1 MEGSVGPAHK
11 KQNYTI
17 ILRRASGCLTMT
29 SDSSQDAFEAW
40 EKKWGCKKRTVV
52 TASPVYIRRLFRHFR
67 TSSQITYSFIMGLI
81 DRTKTFGAEGR
92 KLRVLVTITA
102 VTGFS
107 LFGYD
112 QGLMSGLI
120 TGEQFNDEFPPTN
133 MNLPGADEHHVTVVQ
148 GAVTAC
154 YELGCFFGALFA
166 LFRGEAYGRKPL
178 IFTGSLIIILG
189 TVISVAAFREHWG
202 LGQFVVGRVIT
213 GIGNG
218 LNTATIPVW
227 QSEMSRAE
235 NRGRLVN
242 LEGSVVAVGTLVAYW
257 LDFGLSYVDSSVQW
271 RFPVAFQ
278 IVFAAFLFVGIYN
291 LPESPR
297 WLVSKDRKE
306 EAMYVLSKLN
316 AVPVDSDE
324 VYAEI
329 TVVQEAVTRFS
340 RSQVGFKDLFS
351 GGKTQ
356 HFQRMVI
363 GASTQFFQQF
373 TGCNAAIYYSTV
385 LFEDT
390 INLERRLS
398 LVLGGVFATIYALS
412 TIPSFFLID
421 TFGRRNLFLT
431 GALGQAISFT
441 ISFACLIDPTKANA
455 KGAAVG
461 IFLFITF
468 FGFTILPLPWI
479 YPPEINPMR
488 TRTVATAISTCT
500 NWLTNFGV
508 VMFTPIFMNTSSWG
522 CYLFFAALNYL
533 FIPVIFF
540 FYPETAGRTLEEID
554 IIFAKA
560 HVDGRQPWRVAA
572 TLPKLSLKEIEE
584 QGTQLG
590 LYDGDFEKEGFETKE
605 DVSSTTSSDRPGEGV
620 LTPEPKPTEV

>member
-1 MEGSVGPAHK
+1 M
-11 KQNYTI
+11 
-17 ILRRASGCLTMT
+17 RA
-29 SDSSQDAFEAW
+29 
-40 EKKWGCKKRTVV
+40 
-52 TASPVYIRRLFRHFR
+52 
-67 TSSQITYSFIMGLI
+67 
-81 DRTKTFGAEGR
+81 
-92 KLRVLVTITA
+92 A
-102 VTGFS
+102 VTLFATIGFS
-107 LFGYD
+107 LFGYN
-112 QGLMSGLI
+112 QGMMSGLI
-120 TGEQFNDEFPPTN
+120 TGTEFNYEFPATN
-133 MNLPGADEHHVTVVQ
+133 MNAPGANEHHVTVVQ
-148 GAVTAC
+148 GAVTSC

-166 LFRGEAYGRKPL
+166 LARGETFGRKPL
-178 IFTGSLIIILG
+178 IVSGSIIIIIG
-189 TVISVAAFREHWG
+189 TLISVTAYRDSWG
-202 LGQFVVGRVIT
+202 LGQFVIGRVIT
-213 GIGNG
+213 GLGNG

-242 LEGSVVAVGTLVAYW
+242 LEGSVVAVGTLIAYW

-278 IVFAAFLFVGIYN
+278 IFFAAVLFAGIIN

-297 WLVSKDRKE
+297 WLISKDRKQ
-306 EAMYVLSKLN
+306 EAMEILAKLKGLS
-316 AVPVDSDE
+316 VDDDE
-324 VYAEI
+324 VFAEA
-329 TVVQEAVTRFS
+329 TVVQDAVTRFA
-340 RSQVGFKDLFS
+340 RSQLGFKVLFS

-385 LFEDT
+385 LFETT
-390 INLERRLS
+390 IFHGQRRLS
-398 LVLGGVFATIYALS
+398 LILGGVFATIYALS

-441 ISFACLIDPTKANA
+441 ISFACLINPTTENA

-479 YPPEINPMR
+479 YPPEINPLR
-488 TRTVATAISTCT
+488 TRTVATAVSTCT
-500 NWLTNFGV
+500 NWITNFGV
-508 VMFTPIFMNTSSWG
+508 VMFTPIFMDTSAWG
-522 CYLFFAALNYL
+522 AYLFFAVMNYL
-533 FIPVIFF
+533 FVPVIFF

-554 IIFAKA
+554 ILFAKA
-560 HVDGRQPWRVAA
+560 HVEGRQPWRVAA
-572 TLPKLSLKEIEE
+572 TMPKLSFKEIEE

-590 LYDGDFEKEGFETKE
+590 LYEDDFEKDNFETKE
-605 DVSSTTSSDRPGEGV
+605 DVSSDSSDRPEGV
-620 LTPEPKPTEV
+620 LVSKTQTEEV

>member
-1 MEGSVGPAHK
+1 MKLIGRTNTFGLSGRPLRLAV
-11 KQNYTI
+11 TI
-17 ILRRASGCLTMT
+17 IAT
-29 SDSSQDAFEAW
+29 
-40 EKKWGCKKRTVV
+40 
-52 TASPVYIRRLFRHFR
+52 
-67 TSSQITYSFIMGLI
+67 
-81 DRTKTFGAEGR
+81 
-92 KLRVLVTITA
+92 
-102 VTGFS
+102 TGFS

-120 TGEQFNDEFPPTN
+120 TGTEFNKEFPATSLTRPHV
-133 MNLPGADEHHVTVVQ
+133 DKHHVTVIQ

-166 LFRGEAYGRKPL
+166 LFRGERIGRKPL
-178 IFTGSLIIILG
+178 IFSGSLIIIGG
-189 TVISVAAFREHWG
+189 TIISVTAFREHWG
-202 LGQFVVGRVIT
+202 LGQFVIGRVIT

-227 QSEMSRAE
+227 QSEMSKAE

-242 LEGSVVAVGTLVAYW
+242 LEGSVVAIGTFIAYW
-257 LDFGLSYVDSSVQW
+257 LDFGLSYVDNTVQW
-271 RFPVAFQ
+271 RLPVAFQ
-278 IVFAAFLFVGIYN
+278 IFFALILLFGIIN

-297 WLVSKDRKE
+297 WLISQDRKQ
-306 EAMYVLSKLN
+306 EAMEVLSKLGGL
-316 AVPVDSDE
+316 PIDDDE
-324 VYAEI
+324 VYAEVTLI
-329 TVVQEAVTRFS
+329 QDAVNRFS

-356 HFQRMVI
+356 HFQRMLI

-385 LFEDT
+385 LFETT
-390 INLERRLS
+390 IFHGKRRLS
-398 LVLGGVFATIYALS
+398 LILGGVFATVYALS

-441 ISFACLIDPTKANA
+441 ISFACLVDPTTENA

-479 YPPEINPMR
+479 YPPEINPLR

-508 VMFTPIFMNTSSWG
+508 VMFTPIFMDASAWG
-522 CYLFFAALNYL
+522 AYLFFAVLNYL

-572 TLPKLSLKEIEE
+572 TLPKLNYKQIEE
-584 QGTQLG
+584 HGNQLG
-590 LYDGDFEKEGFETKE
+590 LYDGDFEKEGFEVKE
-605 DVSSTTSSDRPGEGV
+605 DVSSTASDDRGEEGV
-620 LTPEPKPTEV
+620 MTTQV

>member
-1 MEGSVGPAHK
+1 MK
-11 KQNYTI
+11 
-17 ILRRASGCLTMT
+17 LL
-29 SDSSQDAFEAW
+29 D
-40 EKKWGCKKRTVV
+40 
-52 TASPVYIRRLFRHFR
+52 R
-67 TSSQITYSFIMGLI
+67 TS
-81 DRTKTFGAEGR
+81 TFGLSGK
-92 KLRVLVTITA
+92 KLRAAITITA

-120 TGEQFNDEFPPTN
+120 TGTEFNYEFPATDK
-133 MNLPGADEHHVTVVQ
+133 NLGDEYHKTVVQ
-148 GAVTAC
+148 GAVTSC

-166 LFRGEAYGRKPL
+166 LFRGEKIGRKPL
-178 IFTGSLIIILG
+178 VVFGSLIIILG
-189 TVISVAAFREHWG
+189 TIISVTAYRDHWG

-218 LNTATIPVW
+218 MNTATIPVW

-235 NRGRLVN
+235 NRGRLVC

-278 IVFAAFLFVGIYN
+278 IFFAGALFIGIIN

-297 WLVSKDRKE
+297 WLVSRNRKE
-306 EAMYVLSKLN
+306 EAMMVLGRLN
-316 AVPVDSDE
+316 DVTPDSDE
-324 VYAEI
+324 VFAEV
-329 TVVQEAVTRFS
+329 TVIEDAVIRFA

-356 HFQRMVI
+356 HFQRMTI

-385 LFEDT
+385 LFETT
-390 INLERRLS
+390 IFHGQRRLS

-421 TFGRRNLFLT
+421 TFGRRNLFLV
-431 GALGQAISFT
+431 GALGQAVSFT
-441 ISFACLIDPTKANA
+441 ISFACLVKTTTESA

-479 YPPEINPMR
+479 YPPEINPLR
-488 TRTVATAISTCT
+488 TRTVATAVSTCT
-500 NWLTNFGV
+500 NWITNFGV
-508 VMFTPIFMNTSSWG
+508 VMFTPIFMDTSAWG
-522 CYLFFAALNYL
+522 AYLFFAVMNYL

-560 HVDGRQPWRVAA
+560 HVDGSQPWRVAA
-572 TLPKLSLKEIEE
+572 TMPKLTLKEIEE

-590 LYDGDFEKEGFETKE
+590 LYDGDFEKEGFEVKE
-605 DVSSTTSSDRPGEGV
+605 DVTSTTSSSARAADGV
-620 LTPEPKPTEV
+620 LAANEKPAEV

>member
-1 MEGSVGPAHK
+1 MLA
-11 KQNYTI
+11 
-17 ILRRASGCLTMT
+17 
-29 SDSSQDAFEAW
+29 
-40 EKKWGCKKRTVV
+40 
-52 TASPVYIRRLFRHFR
+52 
-67 TSSQITYSFIMGLI
+67 
-81 DRTKTFGAEGR
+81 DRTATFGLSGK
-92 KLRVLVTITA
+92 KLRLAITITA

-120 TGEQFNDEFPPTN
+120 TGTEFNNEFPATSTT
-133 MNLPGADEHHVTVVQ
+133 LAQELGKSTRHVTVVQ
-148 GAVTAC
+148 GAVTSC

-166 LFRGEAYGRKPL
+166 LFRGEKIGRKPL
-178 IFTGSLIIILG
+178 IEAGSLIIILG
-189 TVISVAAFREHWG
+189 TIVSVTSFKGHWA

-213 GIGNG
+213 GVGNG

-242 LEGSVVAVGTLVAYW
+242 LEGSVVAVGTFVAYW
-257 LDFGLSYVDSSVQW
+257 LDFGLSYVNNTVQW

-278 IVFAAFLFVGIYN
+278 IFFALILFIGIIN

-297 WLVSKDRKE
+297 WLVSQDRKE
-306 EAMYVLSKLN
+306 DAGYVLAKLHD
-316 AVPVDSDE
+316 VSPDSDE
-324 VYAEI
+324 VYAEL
-329 TVVQEAVTRFS
+329 TVIQDAVVRFA

-356 HFQRMVI
+356 HFQRMTI

-385 LFEDT
+385 LFENT
-390 INLERRLS
+390 IFNGQRRLS
-398 LVLGGVFATIYALS
+398 LVLGGVFATVYALS

-441 ISFACLIDPTKANA
+441 ISFGCLVHSTPENA

-461 IFLFITF
+461 IFMFIAF

-479 YPPEINPMR
+479 YPPEINPLR
-488 TRTVATAISTCT
+488 TRTVATAVSTCT
-500 NWLTNFGV
+500 NWICNFGV
-508 VMFTPIFMNTSSWG
+508 VMFTPIFMETSAWG
-522 CYLFFAALNYL
+522 AYLFFAMMNYL
-533 FIPVIFF
+533 FVPIIFF
-540 FYPETAGRTLEEID
+540 YYPETAGRTLEEID

-572 TLPKLSLKEIEE
+572 NLPKLSLKEIED
-584 QGTQLG
+584 QGVQLG
-590 LYDGDFEKEGFETKE
+590 LYDGDFEKEGFDVKE
-605 DVSSTTSSDRPGEGV
+605 DVGSTESSHSPAGV
-620 LTPEPKPTEV
+620 LEQA

>member
-1 MEGSVGPAHK
+1 MGG
-11 KQNYTI
+11 I
-17 ILRRASGCLTMT
+17 FG
-29 SDSSQDAFEAW
+29 
-40 EKKWGCKKRTVV
+40 RTN
-52 TASPVYIRRLFRHFR
+52 
-67 TSSQITYSFIMGLI
+67 
-81 DRTKTFGAEGR
+81 TFGLTGR
-92 KLRVLVTITA
+92 PLRVAITVFA
-102 VTGFS
+102 TVGFS
-107 LFGYD
+107 LFGYN
-112 QGLMSGLI
+112 QGMMSGLI
-120 TGEQFNDEFPPTN
+120 TGKQFNQTFPATD
-133 MNLPGADEHHVTVVQ
+133 MNAKGANEHHVTVVQ
-148 GAVTAC
+148 GAVTSC

-166 LFRGEAYGRKPL
+166 LFRGENFGRKPL
-178 IFTGSLIIILG
+178 IVSGSVIIVIG
-189 TVISVAAFREHWG
+189 TIISVTAFEGSWS
-202 LGQFVVGRVIT
+202 LGQFVIGRVIT
-213 GIGNG
+213 GMGNG

-242 LEGSVVAVGTLVAYW
+242 LEGSVVAVGTLIAYW
-257 LDFGLSYVDSSVQW
+257 LDFGLSYVDTSIQW

-278 IVFAAFLFVGIYN
+278 IFFAIILFTGITN
-291 LPESPR
+291 MPESPR
-297 WLVSKDRKE
+297 WLISKDRKD
-306 EAMYVLSKLN
+306 EAMEVLAALKGLSI
-316 AVPVDSDE
+316 DDDE
-324 VYAEI
+324 VFAEA
-329 TVVQEAVTRFS
+329 TVVQDAVTRFS
-340 RSQVGFKDLFS
+340 RSQVGFKTLFS

-385 LFEDT
+385 LFETT
-390 INLERRLS
+390 IFNGQKRLS
-398 LVLGGVFATIYALS
+398 LVLGGVFATVYALS

-441 ISFACLIDPTKANA
+441 ISFGCLVHTTQNSA

-461 IFLFITF
+461 IFLFIFF

-479 YPPEINPMR
+479 YPPEINPLR
-488 TRTVATAISTCT
+488 TRTVATAVSTCT
-500 NWLTNFGV
+500 NWITNFGV
-508 VMFTPIFMNTSSWG
+508 VMFTPIFMNTSAWG
-522 CYLFFAALNYL
+522 AYLFFAVMNYL

-554 IIFAKA
+554 ILFAKA

-572 TLPKLSLKEIEE
+572 TMPKLSLKEIEE

-605 DVSSTTSSDRPGEGV
+605 DVSSTSSNERQEGV
-620 LTPEPKPTEV
+620 LQVYVPDESTEVI

>member
-1 MEGSVGPAHK
+1 MANS
-11 KQNYTI
+11 
-17 ILRRASGCLTMT
+17 LTT
-29 SDSSQDAFEAW
+29 HQS
-40 EKKWGCKKRTVV
+40 
-52 TASPVYIRRLFRHFR
+52 L
-67 TSSQITYSFIMGLI
+67 IMGGI
-81 DRTKTFGAEGR
+81 FGRTNTFGLTGR
-92 KLRVLVTITA
+92 PLRVAITVFA
-102 VTGFS
+102 TVGFS
-107 LFGYD
+107 LFGYN
-112 QGLMSGLI
+112 QGMMSGLI
-120 TGEQFNDEFPPTN
+120 TGKQFNQTFPATD
-133 MNLPGADEHHVTVVQ
+133 MNAKGANEHHVTVVQ
-148 GAVTAC
+148 GAVTSC

-166 LFRGEAYGRKPL
+166 LFRGENFGRKPL
-178 IFTGSLIIILG
+178 IVSGSVIIVIG
-189 TVISVAAFREHWG
+189 TIISVTAFEGSWS
-202 LGQFVVGRVIT
+202 LGQFVIGRVIT
-213 GIGNG
+213 GMGNG

-242 LEGSVVAVGTLVAYW
+242 LEGSVVAVGTLIAYW
-257 LDFGLSYVDSSVQW
+257 LDFGLSYVDTSIQW

-278 IVFAAFLFVGIYN
+278 IFFAIILFTGITN
-291 LPESPR
+291 MPESPR
-297 WLVSKDRKE
+297 WLISKDRKD
-306 EAMYVLSKLN
+306 EAMEVLAALKGLSI
-316 AVPVDSDE
+316 DDDE
-324 VYAEI
+324 VFAEA
-329 TVVQEAVTRFS
+329 TVVQDAVTRFS
-340 RSQVGFKDLFS
+340 RSQVGFKTLFS

-385 LFEDT
+385 LFETT
-390 INLERRLS
+390 IFNGQKRLS
-398 LVLGGVFATIYALS
+398 LVLGGVFATVYALS

-441 ISFACLIDPTKANA
+441 ISFGCLVHTTQNSA

-461 IFLFITF
+461 IFLFIFF

-479 YPPEINPMR
+479 YPPEINPLR
-488 TRTVATAISTCT
+488 TRTVATAVSTCT
-500 NWLTNFGV
+500 NWITNFGV
-508 VMFTPIFMNTSSWG
+508 VMFTPIFMNTSAWG
-522 CYLFFAALNYL
+522 AYLFFAVMNYL

-554 IIFAKA
+554 ILFAKA

-572 TLPKLSLKEIEE
+572 TMPKLSLKEIEE

-605 DVSSTTSSDRPGEGV
+605 DVSSTSSNERQEGV
-620 LTPEPKPTEV
+620 LQV

>member
-1 MEGSVGPAHK
+1 
-11 KQNYTI
+11 
-17 ILRRASGCLTMT
+17 
-29 SDSSQDAFEAW
+29 
-40 EKKWGCKKRTVV
+40 
-52 TASPVYIRRLFRHFR
+52 
-67 TSSQITYSFIMGLI
+67 MGLI
-81 DRTKTFGAEGR
+81 DRTAHFGLEGR
-92 KLRVLVTITA
+92 PLRLMVTVIA

-112 QGLMSGLI
+112 QGLMAGII
-120 TGEQFNDEFPPTN
+120 TGDQFNDEFPPTK
-133 MNLPGADEHHVTVVQ
+133 GESHHATVIQ

-166 LFRGEAYGRKPL
+166 LFRGEAYGRKPMVWA
-178 IFTGSLIIILG
+178 GSLIIILG
-189 TVISVAAFREHWG
+189 TVISVSAFREHWG

-242 LEGSVVAVGTLVAYW
+242 LEGSVVAVGTFVAYW
-257 LDFGLSYVDSSVQW
+257 LDFGLSYVNSSVQW

-278 IVFAAFLFVGIYN
+278 IFFAAILFFGIMN

-306 EAMYVLSKLN
+306 EAMYILGKLN
-316 AVPVDSDE
+316 AVPADSDE

-329 TVVQEAVTRFS
+329 TVVQEAVNRFS

-356 HFQRMVI
+356 HFQRMTI

-385 LFEDT
+385 LFETT
-390 INLERRLS
+390 IFHGQRRLS

-421 TFGRRNLFLT
+421 TFGRRNLFLL
-431 GALGQAISFT
+431 GAMGQAISFT
-441 ISFACLIDPTKANA
+441 ISFACLVHPTTQNA

-461 IFLFITF
+461 IFLFISF

-500 NWLTNFGV
+500 NWICNFGV
-508 VMFTPIFMNTSSWG
+508 VMFTPIFMNASAWG
-522 CYLFFAALNYL
+522 AYLFFAVMNYL
-533 FIPVIFF
+533 FVPVIFF
-540 FYPETAGRTLEEID
+540 YYPETAGRTLEEID

-572 TLPKLSLKEIEE
+572 TLPKLSLKEVQEH
-584 QGTQLG
+584 GTQLG
-590 LYDGDFEKEGFETKE
+590 LYDNDFEKEGFDVKE
-605 DVSSTTSSDRPGEGV
+605 DVSSNTSSDRADEGI
-620 LTPEPKPTEV
+620 LSSGQQNTPAGV

>member
-1 MEGSVGPAHK
+1 MG
-11 KQNYTI
+11 
-17 ILRRASGCLTMT
+17 
-29 SDSSQDAFEAW
+29 
-40 EKKWGCKKRTVV
+40 RTN
-52 TASPVYIRRLFRHFR
+52 
-67 TSSQITYSFIMGLI
+67 
-81 DRTKTFGAEGR
+81 TFGLSGR
-92 KLRVLVTITA
+92 PLRAA
-102 VTGFS
+102 VTLFATIGFS
-107 LFGYD
+107 LFGYN
-112 QGLMSGLI
+112 QGMMSGLI
-120 TGEQFNDEFPPTN
+120 TGTEFNYEFPATN
-133 MNLPGADEHHVTVVQ
+133 MNAPGADEHHVTVVQ
-148 GAVTAC
+148 GAVTSC

-166 LFRGEAYGRKPL
+166 LARGETFGRKPL
-178 IFTGSLIIILG
+178 IVSGSIIIILG
-189 TVISVAAFREHWG
+189 TLISVTAYRDSWG
-202 LGQFVVGRVIT
+202 LGQFVIGRVIT
-213 GIGNG
+213 GLGNG

-242 LEGSVVAVGTLVAYW
+242 LEGSVVAVGTLIAYW

-278 IVFAAFLFVGIYN
+278 IFFAAVLFAGIIN

-297 WLVSKDRKE
+297 WLISKDRKQ
-306 EAMYVLSKLN
+306 EAMEILAKLKGLS
-316 AVPVDSDE
+316 VDDDE
-324 VYAEI
+324 VFAEA
-329 TVVQEAVTRFS
+329 TVVQDAVTRFA
-340 RSQVGFKDLFS
+340 RSQLGFKVLFS

-385 LFEDT
+385 LFETT
-390 INLERRLS
+390 IFHGQRRLS
-398 LVLGGVFATIYALS
+398 LILGGVFATIYALS

-441 ISFACLIDPTKANA
+441 ISFACLVNPTTENA

-479 YPPEINPMR
+479 YPPEINPLR
-488 TRTVATAISTCT
+488 TRTVATAVSTCT
-500 NWLTNFGV
+500 NWITNFGV
-508 VMFTPIFMNTSSWG
+508 VMFTPIFMDTSAWG
-522 CYLFFAALNYL
+522 AYLFFAVMNYL
-533 FIPVIFF
+533 FVPVIFF

-554 IIFAKA
+554 ILFAKA
-560 HVDGRQPWRVAA
+560 HVEGRQPWRVAA
-572 TLPKLSLKEIEE
+572 TMPKLSFKEIED

-590 LYDGDFEKEGFETKE
+590 LYEGDFEKDNFETKE
-605 DVSSTTSSDRPGEGV
+605 DVSSDSSDRPEGV
-620 LTPEPKPTEV
+620 LVNKTQTEEV

>member
-1 MEGSVGPAHK
+1 
-11 KQNYTI
+11 
-17 ILRRASGCLTMT
+17 
-29 SDSSQDAFEAW
+29 
-40 EKKWGCKKRTVV
+40 
-52 TASPVYIRRLFRHFR
+52 
-67 TSSQITYSFIMGLI
+67 
-81 DRTKTFGAEGR
+81 
-92 KLRVLVTITA
+92 
-102 VTGFS
+102 
-107 LFGYD
+107 
-112 QGLMSGLI
+112 MSGLI
-120 TGEQFNDEFPPTN
+120 TGKQFNQTFPATD
-133 MNLPGADEHHVTVVQ
+133 MNAKGANEHHVTVVQ
-148 GAVTAC
+148 GAVTSC

-166 LFRGEAYGRKPL
+166 LFRGENFGRKPL
-178 IFTGSLIIILG
+178 IVSGSVIIVIG
-189 TVISVAAFREHWG
+189 TIISVTAFEGSWS
-202 LGQFVVGRVIT
+202 LGQFVIGRVIT
-213 GIGNG
+213 GMGNG

-242 LEGSVVAVGTLVAYW
+242 LEGSVVAVGTLIAYW
-257 LDFGLSYVDSSVQW
+257 LDFGLSYVDTSIQW

-278 IVFAAFLFVGIYN
+278 IFFALILFTGITN
-291 LPESPR
+291 MPESPR
-297 WLVSKDRKE
+297 WLISKDRKD
-306 EAMYVLSKLN
+306 EAMEVLAALKGLSI
-316 AVPVDSDE
+316 DDDE
-324 VYAEI
+324 VFAEA
-329 TVVQEAVTRFS
+329 TVVQDAVTRFS
-340 RSQVGFKDLFS
+340 RSQVGFKTLFS

-385 LFEDT
+385 LFETT
-390 INLERRLS
+390 IFNGQKRLS
-398 LVLGGVFATIYALS
+398 LVLGGVFATVYALS

-441 ISFACLIDPTKANA
+441 ISFGCLVHTTQNSA

-461 IFLFITF
+461 IFLFIFF

-479 YPPEINPMR
+479 YPPEINPLR
-488 TRTVATAISTCT
+488 TRTVATAVSTCT
-500 NWLTNFGV
+500 NWITNFGV
-508 VMFTPIFMNTSSWG
+508 VMFTPIFMNTSAWG
-522 CYLFFAALNYL
+522 AYLFFAVMNYL

-554 IIFAKA
+554 ILFAKA

-572 TLPKLSLKEIEE
+572 TMPKLSLKEIEE

-605 DVSSTTSSDRPGEGV
+605 DVSSTSSNERQEGV
-620 LTPEPKPTEV
+620 LQV

>member
-1 MEGSVGPAHK
+1 
-11 KQNYTI
+11 
-17 ILRRASGCLTMT
+17 
-29 SDSSQDAFEAW
+29 
-40 EKKWGCKKRTVV
+40 
-52 TASPVYIRRLFRHFR
+52 
-67 TSSQITYSFIMGLI
+67 MGLI
-81 DRTKTFGAEGR
+81 DRTAHFGLEGR
-92 KLRVLVTITA
+92 PLRLLITVIA

-112 QGLMSGLI
+112 QGLMAGII
-120 TGEQFNDEFPPTN
+120 TGTQFNDEFPATKD
-133 MNLPGADEHHVTVVQ
+133 LGTSKEQSHHATVIQ

-166 LFRGEAYGRKPL
+166 LFRGDAYGRKPMV
-178 IFTGSLIIILG
+178 FAGSLIIIGG

-242 LEGSVVAVGTLVAYW
+242 LEGSVVAVGTFVAYW

-278 IVFAAFLFVGIYN
+278 IFFAAILFVGIFN

-297 WLVSKDRKE
+297 WLVSNDRKE
-306 EAMYVLSKLN
+306 EAMYILGKLN
-316 AVPVDSDE
+316 GVPADSDE

-329 TVVQEAVTRFS
+329 TVVQEAVNRFS

-363 GASTQFFQQF
+363 GSSTQFFQQF

-385 LFEDT
+385 LFETT
-390 INLERRLS
+390 IFHGKRRLS

-421 TFGRRNLFLT
+421 TFGRRNLFLL
-431 GALGQAISFT
+431 GATGQAISFT
-441 ISFACLIDPTKANA
+441 ISFACLVNPTPENA

-461 IFLFITF
+461 IFLFIAF

-488 TRTVATAISTCT
+488 TRTVATAVSTCT
-500 NWLTNFGV
+500 NWICNFGV

-522 CYLFFAALNYL
+522 AYLFFAAMNYL
-533 FIPVIFF
+533 FIPIIFF
-540 FYPETAGRTLEEID
+540 YYPETAGRSLEEID

-572 TLPKLSLKEIEE
+572 TLPKLSLKQIEE
-584 QGTQLG
+584 HGTQLG
-590 LYDGDFEKEGFETKE
+590 LYDNDFEKEGFDVKE
-605 DVSSTTSSDRPGEGV
+605 DVSSNTSSDRPGAGV
-620 LTPEPKPTEV
+620 LTSAEA